1 MMDNIVDRDWKKMW
15 QGGVWP
21 TEGTFCVLIET
32 ERLPDWRICMR
43 PPCQNACLSCC
54 QQKNYSSLASAAVLR
69 VVTAIKHFRKHNAL
83 SRKQFLGNVFCKNN
97 LQILQSVWL
106 LHEERFCQHDL
117 SVHTFSRF
125 KNFCFENATI
135 RGSKIFITV
144 RWSRNWTGL
153 T

>member
-1 MMDNIVDRDWKKMW
+1 MMDNIVDLDWIKMW
-15 QGGVWP
+15 QWDVWP
-21 TEGTFCVLIET
+21 TEGTFCGLIET